1 MFYSV
6 VLSRGVGKFGKAIKK
21 KRKNHFTKI
30 LPTGIALLAVWVTNG
45 IWHGPQWN
53 YLVYGLYY
61 FVIIFGGMLC
71 QPLFDRLY
79 AKLHL
84 DKDCLG
90 LTVFRHV
97 RTLLIIVV
105 GETIFG
111 AASIGD
117 AWHILSHVFVPY
129 RGSLLSFGLDWKEYV
144 VLGLGA
150 AVLFAVDLL
159 KEKKI
164 DVAGKIDGLILPVRW
179 AVYLSAVVVILM
191 FGAYGDP
198 YTAVPFLYGNF

>member
-1 MFYSV
+1 M
-6 VLSRGVGKFGKAIKK
+6 
-21 KRKNHFTKI
+21 
-30 LPTGIALLAVWVTNG
+30 PTGIALLAVWVTNG

-84 DKDCLG
+84 NKDCLG

-144 VLGLGA
+144 VLRLGA

-164 DVAGKIDGLILPVRW
+164 DVLTSRGRSTGLFCRYGGRFICRPWRSFSCSAHTAIRILPCR
-179 AVYLSAVVVILM
+179 
-191 FGAYGDP
+191 F
-198 YTAVPFLYGNF
+198 YTATFESTFIAP